1 MKRIVRTLAA
11 AMTAAT
17 LILTG
22 TAYTAAAAKPIHAG
36 AHVKGGKGAVA
47 SSDVR
52 KVVRD
57 IERVKAQIGRA
68 VSDRRIGGL
77 ADAAGIGA
85 NAGLDI
91 ADLEALQSAATA
103 ADTTLDLKQVRRD
116 VRSYRVENYRLVV
129 NVLRHAAKVGAAATD
144 LGNAEAQALVASAVT
159 TALTIRATSA
169 RALLHDARTDL
180 EGAAELLDAEDT
192 AADET
197 DPEDDIEETQPGTT
211 PTDEA

>member
-1 MKRIVRTLAA
+1 MKRTVRTLAA

-17 LILTG
+17 LTLTG

-36 AHVKGGKGAVA
+36 THVKGGKGAVA

-68 VSDRRIGGL
+68 VSDRRIGAL
-77 ADAAGIGA
+77 ADAASIGA

-129 NVLRHAAKVGAAATD
+129 NVLRHAAEVGAAATD
-144 LGNAEAQALVASAVT
+144 AGNAEAQALVASAVT
-159 TALTIRATSA
+159 TALTIRATSVK
-169 RALLHDARTDL
+169 ALLQDARVDL
-180 EGAAELLDAEDT
+180 EAAEELLDAE
-192 AADET
+192 ET
-197 DPEDDIEETQPGTT
+197 EADPEDDIEESQPVTT
-211 PTDEA
+211 PTEA

>member
-1 MKRIVRTLAA
+1 MKRTVRTLAA

-17 LILTG
+17 LTLTG

-77 ADAAGIGA
+77 ADAASIGA
-85 NAGLDI
+85 NAGLDL

-129 NVLRHAAKVGAAATD
+129 NVLRHAAEVGAAATD
-144 LGNAEAQALVASAVT
+144 VGNAEAQTLVASAVT
-159 TALTIRATSA
+159 TALTIRATSVKALLQDA
-169 RALLHDARTDL
+169 RADL
-180 EGAAELLDAEDT
+180 EVAEELLDAENT
-192 AADET
+192 EADET
-197 DPEDDIEETQPGTT
+197 DAEDDIEETQPVTT
-211 PTDEA
+211 PTEA

>member
-1 MKRIVRTLAA
+1 MKRTVRTLAA
-11 AMTAAT
+11 TMTAAT
-17 LILTG
+17 LTLTG
-22 TAYTAAAAKPIHAG
+22 TAYTAAAAKPIHAS

-68 VSDRRIGGL
+68 VSDRRIGAL
-77 ADAAGIGA
+77 ADAASIGA

-129 NVLRHAAKVGAAATD
+129 NVLRHAAEVGAAATD
-144 LGNAEAQALVASAVT
+144 AGNAEAQALVASAVT
-159 TALTIRATSA
+159 TALSIRATSVK
-169 RALLHDARTDL
+169 ALLQDARVDL
-180 EGAAELLDAEDT
+180 EAAEELLDAE
-192 AADET
+192 ET
-197 DPEDDIEETQPGTT
+197 EADPEDDIEESQPVTT
-211 PTDEA
+211 PTEA

>member
-1 MKRIVRTLAA
+1 MKRTVRTLAA

-17 LILTG
+17 LTLTG

-57 IERVKAQIGRA
+57 IQRVKAQIGRA
-68 VSDRRIGGL
+68 VTDRRIGGL
-77 ADAAGIGA
+77 ADAASIGA

-129 NVLRHAAKVGAAATD
+129 NVVRHAAEVGAAATD
-144 LGNAEAQALVASAVT
+144 AGNAEAQALVASAVT
-159 TALTIRATSA
+159 TALTIRATSVK
-169 RALLHDARTDL
+169 ALLQDARVDL
-180 EGAAELLDAEDT
+180 EAAEELLDAE
-192 AADET
+192 ET
-197 DPEDDIEETQPGTT
+197 EADPEDDIEESQPVTT
-211 PTDEA
+211 PTEA